1 MEDVKVTFGGNP
13 VKLADSTI
21 QVGDKAP
28 DFVVINE
35 NLEHK
40 RLSDFSGKI
49 ILLTVY
55 PSIDTNV
62 CAAQNRR
69 MNEEAVNMGDDVVV
83 LSISADLPFAQKR
96 FCAAEG
102 LNSVITLSDH
112 AYSDFGKKYGFLM
125 EDFRLLA
132 RGNVIIDKNN
142 VVRYVEFV
150 PEVGN
155 EPDYEK
161 TMEALKE
168 VKQS

>member
-1 MEDVKVTFGGNP
+1 MEKVNVTFGGNP
-13 VKLADSTI
+13 VKLSGSPVD
-21 QVGDKAP
+21 VGDKAP

-35 NLEHK
+35 NLEQK
-40 RLSDFSGKI
+40 RLSDYSGKI
-49 ILLTVY
+49 KLITIY
-55 PSIDTNV
+55 PSIDTGV

-69 MNEEAVNMGDDVVV
+69 MNEEAVNLGDDVVV

-102 LNSVITLSDH
+102 LNNVITLSDH
-112 AYSDFGKKYGFLM
+112 AYSDFGEKYGFLM

-132 RGNVIIDKNN
+132 RGNIIIDKDD

-150 PEVGN
+150 PEIGN

-161 TMEALKE
+161 TLESLKK
-168 VKQS
+168 VKH